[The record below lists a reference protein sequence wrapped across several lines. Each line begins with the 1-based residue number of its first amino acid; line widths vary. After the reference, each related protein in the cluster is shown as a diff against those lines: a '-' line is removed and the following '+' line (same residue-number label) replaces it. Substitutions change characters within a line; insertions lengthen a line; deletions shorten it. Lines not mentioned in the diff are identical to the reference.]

1 MKRLSLSISN
11 GSIQKARLLH
21 LNCADIIHGKS
32 VNVNFE
38 SKLKRV

>member
-1 MKRLSLSISN
+1 MKRLSLSISR
-11 GSIQKARLLH
+11 GSIQNVCLLH
-21 LNCADIIHGKS
+21 LNCADIIHDKP